1 VRAEGALDK
10 ETGLLHAVAE
20 VRDPYAVKTG
30 QAPLM
35 PGLFVNAEIVGRDQ
49 SGVFVLPSRA
59 VNASY
64 EVLWVDRDDRLQP
77 NDRPATSGFIRTC
90 KGSMTNQTRGKPSA
104 KTANKSYFGSPARR
118 DLSGTSA
125 APYTWTSYT
134 TSYVWSPNAYRR
146 MGTGLQ
152 QCVVSNHERCG
163 GWSVDKS
170 SINRLSKS
178 AFRQCIPLP
187 ACYPVKI
194 NNRVMSL

>member
-1 VRAEGALDK
+1 VTIICGAERKRGEGHIVRAEGALDK

-90 KGSMTNQTRGKPSA
+90 KGSMTNQTRGSPPLKPQ
-104 KTANKSYFGSPARR
+104 
-118 DLSGTSA
+118 
-125 APYTWTSYT
+125 
-134 TSYVWSPNAYRR
+134 
-146 MGTGLQ
+146 TGLISVLQ
-152 QCVVSNHERCG
+152 PDGTCPAHQPRRIRGLRIPPHTCG
-163 GWSVDKS
+163 
-170 SINRLSKS
+170 
-178 AFRQCIPLP
+178 RQMHIDEWAL
-187 ACYPVKI
+187 AY
-194 NNRVMSL
+194 NNV